1 MFLASLINAK
11 FHLVSG
17 FVIGGLLAA
26 ASGQMKRSC
35 KCTVTRCNSVKSSS
49 ESNNGMFSA

>member
-35 KCTVTRCNSVKSSS
+35 ECTVTRCNSVKSSS
-49 ESNNGMFSA
+49 ESNNVTLSA

>member
-17 FVIGGLLAA
+17 FVIGGFLAV

-35 KCTVTRCNSVKSSS
+35 KCTVTRYNSVKSSS